1 MIDHTVVP
9 LGWLVKGA
17 KFSYTKDFQQWGVIV
32 RNDFADTG
40 MVLIEDSDG
49 QYKEED
55 GLVEVYV

>member
-1 MIDHTVVP
+1 MYYTVVP

-17 KFSYTKDFQQWGVIV
+17 QFSYNSDYDQIGVVV

-40 MVLIEDSDG
+40 TVLIEDSDG
-49 QYKEED
+49 QFKEED

>member
-1 MIDHTVVP
+1 MIDYTVIP

-17 KFSYTKDFQQWGVIV
+17 KFSYTKDSQQWGVVV